1 MPNLRELS
9 HSTGFL
15 PADQPEAN
23 GGTMTANQK
32 ILILDDEV
40 DVGEFVSA
48 AAQGMGFECTA
59 TTDATTFLKALTPD
73 TTLILLDLLMPD
85 MDGIELLR
93 LLGEQKC
100 KASIVL
106 MSGVDK
112 RVLETAAQ
120 LAQVLGLSLVGHL
133 QKPFRL
139 AELEGILA
147 RSVEP
152 ATLPI
157 VQPGAQITQNE
168 ELRSAIE
175 RDEFV
180 LHYQPLI
187 DIATG
192 RILGIEALVR
202 WQHPERGLIFPDHFI
217 GRMEELG
224 LIDELGWIVV
234 SRGLSEVGQF
244 ANGDGRAPMLSLNE
258 SVYSLH
264 DLKFPDILV
273 SIAEKNGVAPGNV
286 TIEITESR
294 LIEELSRALDILTRL
309 RMKQVKLSID
319 DFGTGYAMM
328 RQLKII
334 PATELKIDKSFVQ
347 DMQGSDQDRI
357 MVEKSIEMGHELGM
371 NVIAEGVET
380 QEQLDFLRL
389 KGCDGAQGYLFTRPL
404 PPAELVSWLKT
415 YRSGLVH

>member
-1 MPNLRELS
+1 
-9 HSTGFL
+9 
-15 PADQPEAN
+15 
-23 GGTMTANQK
+23 MTANQK